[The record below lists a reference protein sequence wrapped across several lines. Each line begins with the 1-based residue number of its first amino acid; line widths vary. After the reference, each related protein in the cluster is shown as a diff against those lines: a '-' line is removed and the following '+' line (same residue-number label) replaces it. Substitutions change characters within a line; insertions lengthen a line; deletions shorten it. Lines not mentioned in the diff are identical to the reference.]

1 MALIIE
7 DGTGVLN
14 ADSYVTVAECEA
26 FAIAYYGASLAGS
39 PQKKEAALRTAALFM
54 NSLPWQG
61 RRTFGRN
68 QGLAWPRTGLED
80 GERIEDGEGNEIS
93 ETEIPE
99 EIKNAQHIFARAE
112 FIAPGFLSPSVTI
125 TQTKTLIEVKG
136 IKWQPR
142 SAPNT
147 VEAARPVVTQAIDIV
162 EQFFKQT
169 DIKFLLRA

>member
-7 DGTGVLN
+7 DGTGVPN

-61 RRTFGRN
+61 HRTFGRN
-68 QGLAWPRTGLED
+68 QGLAWPRTGVV
-80 GERIEDGEGNEIS
+80 DGEGQEIS

-112 FIAPGFLSPSVTI
+112 FISPGFLSPNVTL

>member
-1 MALIIE
+1 MLIIE
-7 DGTGVLN
+7 SGAGVPN
-14 ADSYVTVAECEA
+14 ADSYQTVAECEA
-26 FAIAYYGASLAGS
+26 FAIKYFGKSLTGS
-39 PQKKEAALRTAALFM
+39 PQNKEAAIRRAALFM
-54 NSLPWQG
+54 NSLPWKG
-61 RRTFGRN
+61 ERTFGRN
-68 QGLAWPRTGLED
+68 QGLAWPRTGVT
-80 GERIEDGEGNEIS
+80 DGEGNEIS
-93 ETEIPE
+93 ETEIPQ
-99 EIKNAQHIFARAE
+99 EIKDAQHILARAE
-112 FIAPGFLSPSVTI
+112 FQNPGFLSPAVTL